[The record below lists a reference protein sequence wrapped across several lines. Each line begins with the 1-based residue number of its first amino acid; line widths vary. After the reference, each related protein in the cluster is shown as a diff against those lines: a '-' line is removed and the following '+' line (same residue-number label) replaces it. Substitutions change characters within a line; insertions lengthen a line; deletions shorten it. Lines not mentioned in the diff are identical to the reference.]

1 MNPVPTGRLDGAELV
16 LTPTFRASMDDV
28 WRSIVEP
35 ERTKRWFAEWWGEP
49 GPGRTIKYRMVFEGD
64 DAPASEML
72 IERCEPPSL
81 LLVSSVEEHGTM
93 RLEAR
98 LVERAGATELT
109 LIQHLDDLD
118 AVGEMGPGWE
128 YYLDLLV
135 SSREGTPQPSFD
147 DYYPGQKPYYENLRA
162 PA

>member
-1 MNPVPTGRLDGAELV
+1 
-16 LTPTFRASMDDV
+16 
-28 WRSIVEP
+28 
-35 ERTKRWFAEWWGEP
+35 
-49 GPGRTIKYRMVFEGD
+49 MVFEGD

-81 LLVSSVEEHGTM
+81 LLVSSVQEHGTM

-109 LIQHLDDLD
+109 LVQHLDDLD

-128 YYLDLLV
+128 YYLDRLV
-135 SSREGTPQPSFD
+135 AALSGQEVAAIDFER
-147 DYYPGQKPYYENLRA
+147 DYH
-162 PA
+162 PAMSGHYRDLFT